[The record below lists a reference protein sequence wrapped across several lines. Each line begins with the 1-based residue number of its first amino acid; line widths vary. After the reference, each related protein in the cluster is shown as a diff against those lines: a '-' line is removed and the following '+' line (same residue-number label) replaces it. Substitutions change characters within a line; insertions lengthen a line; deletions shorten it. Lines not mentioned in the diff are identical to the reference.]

1 MSDEYYDITIIGGGP
16 IGIFAAAYAKMRQ
29 AKVQVIESL
38 DQLVVKFPHFS
49 QQKKFMIF
57 QVIL

>member
-38 DQLVVKFPHFS
+38 DQLGGQVSALFPA
-49 QQKKFMIF
+49 KKN
-57 QVIL
+57 L